1 VQGQGEARREL
12 HKLNQLFGSGKI
24 SEAKQETKSDNTK
37 PVKQY
42 LHFQEIKSLQSCSTA
57 IKNNFSLKK
66 KKPRVLY
73 VCHQCTRQLFVT
85 VIINEV
91 IL

>member
-1 VQGQGEARREL
+1 MQGQGEARREL

-57 IKNNFSLKK
+57 MKNNFSLKK
-66 KKPRVLY
+66 KSPEFCMY
-73 VCHQCTRQLFVT
+73 VTSVQGNCL
-85 VIINEV
+85 
-91 IL
+91 